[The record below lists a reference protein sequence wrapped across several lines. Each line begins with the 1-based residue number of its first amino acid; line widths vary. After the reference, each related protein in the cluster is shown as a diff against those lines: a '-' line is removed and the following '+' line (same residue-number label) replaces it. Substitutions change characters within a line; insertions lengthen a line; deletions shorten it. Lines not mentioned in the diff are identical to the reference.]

1 MTIVDWIHNE
11 FEEFDSKNFDGFGQS
26 NPSKDRKSVVV
37 ERKDEVTLIRS
48 DMASWV
54 DKRVAYL
61 SKEAENLPQRE
72 TTIDGATTPRQ
83 MIQERISELQNNP
96 EPLAQQRES
105 LLMEKINIVV
115 GKETSDGGSN

>member
-26 NPSKDRKSVVV
+26 NTSKDRKSAVV
-37 ERKDEVTLIRS
+37 ELKDEVTLIRS
-48 DMASWV
+48 DMPSWV
-54 DKRVAYL
+54 DERVAYL
-61 SKEAENLPQRE
+61 SKEAENLPQRD

-105 LLMEKINIVV
+105 QLMKKINVLV
-115 GKETSDGGSN
+115 GKEVSDGGSS